1 MIEIIEHGTKQ
12 TRKCKAC
19 GCKFSFENVDIEHS
33 THCDFGNF
41 SYDYVICPQCKQK
54 IILVDTKLMLES
66 NFEKCNGCPYYY
78 GEIDQCMI
86 GEDGVPD
93 NLEKKCEKGV
103 WYVKRLKKNNSLD
116 NAFFC

>member
-1 MIEIIEHGTKQ
+1 MIKIIEHGTIRKQ
-12 TRKCKAC
+12 KCQRC
-19 GCKFSFENVDIEHS
+19 GCL
-33 THCDFGNF
+33 F
-41 SYDYVICPQCKQK
+41 SYENEDVITERDEHMLLGFRKKYINCPQCEQK

-86 GEDGVPD
+86 GEAGVPD

-103 WYVKRLKKNNSLD
+103 WYVKRLKKK
-116 NAFFC
+116 